1 MIFNL
6 KEPLMSE
13 DIKQQV
19 DTSSAEFKE
28 GVEVGLN
35 SSEDRKNWQA
45 GIELGQE
52 LKDEGE
58 DSEPVSEILFKEPST
73 PLFIR
78 GGNEGNAQD
87 EKDETEE

>member
-1 MIFNL
+1 
-6 KEPLMSE
+6 MSE
-13 DIKQQV
+13 GVKQNV
-19 DTSSAEFKE
+19 DTGSAEFKE
-28 GVEVGLN
+28 GVKAGLN
-35 SSEDRKNWQA
+35 STEDTKNWQA

-58 DSEPVSEILFKEPST
+58 NKEPVSEILFRESPT

-78 GGNEGNAQD
+78 DSQGGNKGNAQD

>member
-1 MIFNL
+1 
-6 KEPLMSE
+6 MSE
-13 DIKQQV
+13 DIKQNV

-28 GVEVGLN
+28 GVKAGLN
-35 SSEDRKNWQA
+35 STADTKNWQA

-58 DSEPVSEILFKEPST
+58 NNEPVSEILFKASST

-78 GGNEGNAQD
+78 DSQGGNEGNPQD

>member
-1 MIFNL
+1 
-6 KEPLMSE
+6 MSE
-13 DIKQQV
+13 GVKQNV

-28 GVEVGLN
+28 GVKAGLN
-35 SSEDRKNWQA
+35 STEDTKNCQA

-58 DSEPVSEILFKEPST
+58 NKDPVSEDVLKESST

-78 GGNEGNAQD
+78 DSQGGNKGNAQD

>member
-1 MIFNL
+1 
-6 KEPLMSE
+6 MSE
-13 DIKQQV
+13 GLKQKV

-28 GVEVGLN
+28 GVKAGLN
-35 SSEDRKNWQA
+35 STEDTKNWQA

-58 DSEPVSEILFKEPST
+58 NKEPVSEILFKEPST

-78 GGNEGNAQD
+78 DSQRGNAGNPQD
-87 EKDETEE
+87 EKDESEE

>member
-1 MIFNL
+1 M
-6 KEPLMSE
+6 
-13 DIKQQV
+13 
-19 DTSSAEFKE
+19 DTSYAEFKD
-28 GVEVGLN
+28 GVKAGLN
-35 SSEDRKNWQA
+35 STADTNNWQA

-58 DSEPVSEILFKEPST
+58 NKEPVSEVVLKESST

-78 GGNEGNAQD
+78 DRQGGNEGNAQD

>member
-1 MIFNL
+1 
-6 KEPLMSE
+6 MSE
-13 DIKQQV
+13 GIKQNV

-28 GVEVGLN
+28 GVKAGLN
-35 SSEDRKNWQA
+35 STEDTKNWQA

-58 DSEPVSEILFKEPST
+58 NKEPVSEDVLKDSST

-78 GGNEGNAQD
+78 DSQGGNKGNAQD

>member
-1 MIFNL
+1 
-6 KEPLMSE
+6 MSE
-13 DIKQQV
+13 GVKQNV

-28 GVEVGLN
+28 GVKAGLN
-35 SSEDRKNWQA
+35 STEDTKNWQA

-52 LKDEGE
+52 LNDDGE
-58 DSEPVSEILFKEPST
+58 NKEPVSEVVLKESST

-78 GGNEGNAQD
+78 DSQGRNKGNAQD